1 MISTRAVAS
10 AVGSVLVLASL
21 GGGGPDPAASRHADE
36 LIRER
41 ARVALDALDTLASAL
56 EPALEA
62 AREGS
67 ALAVQGDEAP
77 GPRLEAAAEGVEGV
91 ATEADAA
98 RRAIAALDG
107 ARRARDPDAAP
118 LPPVV
123 TAEELAAI
131 AGDLR
136 ASATGADAVAEMRRG
151 SSSVLEATDRS
162 LAALIDGRYGAA
174 RVELEAARAEHGAL
188 VAARGFSDALPVW
201 LGATDAMITL
211 VTTLI
216 EATEA
221 GDAEAAAA
229 ASAQFAVLA
238 EDAAMSDRALQ
249 IAISEGA
256 ESATRPAVARLAGAL
271 TAIRE
276 LRATIEPVAA
286 P

>member
-1 MISTRAVAS
+1 MIGTRALAS
-10 AVGSVLVLASL
+10 AAGSVLVLASL
-21 GGGGPDPAASRHADE
+21 GGGPDPAASRHVEE

-67 ALAVQGDEAP
+67 AFAVQGDDAP
-77 GPRLEAAAEGVEGV
+77 GPRLEAAAEAVEGV
-91 ATEADAA
+91 AVEADDAQ
-98 RRAIAALDG
+98 RAIAALDG
-107 ARRARDPDAAP
+107 ARRARDPDAAA
-118 LPPVV
+118 LPSVV
-123 TAEELAAI
+123 TTEELAAI

-136 ASATGADAVAEMRRG
+136 ASATGADAVAEMRRR
-151 SSSVLEATDRS
+151 SSGVLEAIDRS
-162 LAALIDGRYGAA
+162 LAALVDGRLDTA
-174 RVELEAARAEHGAL
+174 RAELEAARAEHDAL
-188 VAARGFSDALPVW
+188 VAAGALSDALPVW

-216 EATEA
+216 DATEA
-221 GDAEAAAA
+221 DDPEAAAV
-229 ASAQFAVLA
+229 ASARFAARA
-238 EDAAMSDRALQ
+238 EDAATSDRALQ

-271 TAIRE
+271 TAIE
-276 LRATIEPVAA
+276 GLRATIEPAAA